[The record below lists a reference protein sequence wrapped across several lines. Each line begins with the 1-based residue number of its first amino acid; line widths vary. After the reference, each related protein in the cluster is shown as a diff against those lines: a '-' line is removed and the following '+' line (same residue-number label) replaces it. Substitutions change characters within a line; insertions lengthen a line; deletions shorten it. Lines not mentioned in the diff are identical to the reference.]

1 LRVTDD
7 LLGQPVKCPACATT
21 FTATLDGVTLSPPAS
36 PELSRGARAPRPQAR
51 EEEPLG
57 PGRSSRR
64 FPDFHEEDA
73 YEDDEPYGDDRPRR
87 RRRRR
92 YLQPHRGTLI
102 LVLGILSLVTCQLLG
117 PFAWVMGNNDLTEM
131 RAGRMDPE
139 GEGLT
144 NAGRV
149 CGIISTI
156 LMIVFACCFACS
168 IALPEMR

>member
-1 LRVTDD
+1 VTDD

-21 FTATLDGVTLSPPAS
+21 FTAAPDGVTLSPPGSSEPPPRAS
-36 PELSRGARAPRPQAR
+36 APRPQAP

-57 PGRSSRR
+57 PGRSGRR
-64 FPDFHEEDA
+64 FPSFDEEDA
-73 YEDDEPYGDDRPRR
+73 YDDEPGDDDRPRR

-102 LVLGILSLVTCQLLG
+102 LVLGILSLVACGLLG

-139 GEGLT
+139 GEGMT
-144 NAGRV
+144 NAGRI

-156 LMIVFACCFACS
+156 LMVVFACCFACS

>member
-1 LRVTDD
+1 VTDD

-21 FTATLDGVTLSPPAS
+21 FTAALDGVTVSPSAS
-36 PELSRGARAPRPQAR
+36 PAPPPPPRLKAL
-51 EEEPLG
+51 EEEPLE
-57 PGRSSRR
+57 PGRSGRR

-73 YEDDEPYGDDRPRR
+73 YEDEPGEYGRP

-117 PFAWVMGNNDLTEM
+117 PFAWVMGNNDLAEM

-144 NAGRV
+144 NAGRI
-149 CGIISTI
+149 CGMISTI
-156 LMIVFACCFACS
+156 LMVVFACCFACS